1 MPENLP
7 DNSAD
12 VEAVRYEEE
21 VQMEPAVRGSVAMVA
36 GKILLWMDLILLSWV
51 YMSVRFWVW
60 WFLSQG
66 ALGVILVGVGAS
78 YRRHRVR

>member
-51 YMSVRFWVW
+51 YMSVRDG
-60 WFLSQG
+60 SCQG